1 MAENLDTAVVSQL
14 VAGDTHELKPVTIAS
29 GAGVLARGSVLGL
42 ITASNH
48 YNQLNPAG
56 SDGTETAR
64 AILVEDV
71 DATSEDVPALA
82 FVLGKFRTSDLVWP
96 GGATDA
102 QKKAALLDLQ
112 DRGMV
117 VDTDWA

>member
-29 GAGVLARGSVLGL
+29 GAGELSRGNVLGL
-42 ITASNH
+42 ITASNQ

-56 SDGTETAR
+56 ADGTETAR
-64 AILVEDV
+64 AILAEDV
-71 DATSEDVPALA
+71 DATSEDVLA
-82 FVLGKFRTSDLVWP
+82 QAYVLGKFRTSDLVWP
-96 GGATDA
+96 GGITDT
-102 QKKAALLDLQ
+102 QKKVALLDLQ

>member
-1 MAENLDTAVVSQL
+1 MVENLDTEVVSQL

-29 GAGVLARGSVLGL
+29 GAGALARGTVLGL
-42 ITASNH
+42 ITASSQ

-56 SDGTETAR
+56 ADGTEVAR
-64 AILVEDV
+64 AILAEDV
-71 DATSEDVPALA
+71 DATSEDVLA
-82 FVLGKFRTSDLVWP
+82 QAYVLGKFRESDLVWP
-96 GGATDA
+96 GGIPDT

-112 DRGMV
+112 DRGIP